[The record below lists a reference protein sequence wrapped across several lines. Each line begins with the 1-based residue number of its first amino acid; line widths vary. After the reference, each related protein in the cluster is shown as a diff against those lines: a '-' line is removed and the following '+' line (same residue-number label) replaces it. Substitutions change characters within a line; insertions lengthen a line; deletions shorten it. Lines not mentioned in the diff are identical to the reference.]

1 MIREQPVINS
11 LNVEL
16 AAPSAGLALST
27 GRLGADS
34 LSATA
39 TTWTT
44 YLGSA
49 LDVSIRRGGKR
60 QGVST
65 SIDVGTLTMTL
76 LNVGDPRTD
85 AAVRPNTAI
94 RVRSR
99 ATGAA
104 IFTGRIL
111 DVNMAHQ
118 RNKVTGNFDR
128 YITLTAVDSVTAH
141 ANTKRYGA
149 IAPNDHETFEQRIN
163 RLALSS
169 RAPITTPAI
178 APARVLYQLPP
189 GGTAAE
195 TEAGWTNLGG
205 AAPREQFR
213 ANSVFA
219 SQTYVG
225 TTLKQ
230 VVYRQAYY
238 TGTWSDSSA
247 LTTYLDPAEGAL
259 GLVRTVTG
267 LTPGKMYRLR
277 ATALLQL
284 DGFGG
289 DSAGLAANVYRL
301 TAVGIGS
308 GVSQRLSLGASV
320 GYKLPA
326 YEFIATGTSATVG
339 IELADRFDA
348 STGRGGYIE
357 RVGLGEFVLEEMV
370 TAGSHM
376 LASVAFES
384 SLAEHF
390 DVACASVAGGRWW
403 VNAGGV
409 TQFAAGPLTGSAV
422 ASFCD
427 VRPTATSARATYA
440 WAGTANRSES
450 TETVGGVS
458 RRNLATLPNAVAL
471 WTGWAGTNG
480 TLTYSYLPDSGL
492 DFPSTFV
499 RLTQTKDATA
509 LLVGPG
515 VSSVA
520 DVVAG
525 KTYTV
530 SMFGRSSRAG
540 ASHVRARFTGGG
552 AEVVSALTTHQV
564 GAWERRSLTFTAPS
578 TGKLT
583 VYFWWNVIA
592 KVGDTFDGTALL
604 VEEGSTTAAY
614 FDGSRTTPNE
624 YVGLD
629 TSFDTRNMV
638 NDLTLTNRVTGV
650 NDQGETVG
658 VDTDSGFTD
667 PTSIATWG
675 TRSDS
680 LKVSIYGWDGFT
692 GAVARRASEVLA
704 ASSSPVLTLSSIQ
717 WNASE
722 DPALAGSIDVY
733 SPITVTFQGTT
744 QPSQIIS
751 VSHDITPSRWL
762 ITLDL
767 VRNT

>member
-16 AAPSAGLALST
+16 AAPSTGLALSF
-27 GRLGADS
+27 GRLGTDK

-65 SIDVGTLTMTL
+65 SIDVGTMTMTL

-85 AAVRPNTAI
+85 AAVRPNTSI
-94 RVRSR
+94 RVRSK

-111 DVNMAHQ
+111 DVNMAHR
-118 RNKVTGNFDR
+118 RNNVTGKFDR

-149 IAPNDHETFEQRIN
+149 IAPADHETFEQRIS

-169 RAPITTPAI
+169 RAPVATPAVT
-178 APARVLYQLPP
+178 PARVLYQLPP

-205 AAPREQFR
+205 ATPRAQFR
-213 ANSVFA
+213 SNSVYA
-219 SQTYVG
+219 TQTFVG
-225 TTLKQ
+225 TTAKQ
-230 VVYRQAYY
+230 VVFRQTSY
-238 TGTWSDSSA
+238 TGTWSDASA

-284 DGFGG
+284 DGFAG

-308 GVSQRLSLGASV
+308 GSSQRLSLGASV
-320 GYKLPA
+320 GYQLPA
-326 YEFIATGTSATVG
+326 YEFIATSTSATVG

-357 RVGLGEFVLEEMV
+357 RVGLGEFVLEEIV

-403 VNAGGV
+403 VDANGV
-409 TQFAAGPLTGSAV
+409 TQFAAGTGVTSFV
-422 ASFCD
+422 ATFSD
-427 VRPTATSARATYA
+427 VRAT
-440 WAGTANRSES
+440 
-450 TETVGGVS
+450 
-458 RRNLATLPNAVAL
+458 
-471 WTGWAGTNG
+471 G
-480 TLTYSYLPDSGL
+480 TLEYT
-492 DFPSTFV
+492 
-499 RLTQTKDATA
+499 
-509 LLVGPG
+509 G
-515 VSSVA
+515 V
-520 DVVAG
+520 
-525 KTYTV
+525 
-530 SMFGRSSRAG
+530 
-540 ASHVRARFTGGG
+540 
-552 AEVVSALTTHQV
+552 
-564 GAWERRSLTFTAPS
+564 
-578 TGKLT
+578 
-583 VYFWWNVIA
+583 
-592 KVGDTFDGTALL
+592 
-604 VEEGSTTAAY
+604 
-614 FDGSRTTPNE
+614 
-624 YVGLD
+624 D
-629 TSFDTRNMV
+629 TSYDTRNVV
-638 NDLTLTNRVTGV
+638 NDLTLTNRTTGL
-650 NDQGETVG
+650 NDEGETVG

-675 TRSDS
+675 TRSDT
-680 LKVSIYGWDGFT
+680 LKVSLYEQDGFA
-692 GAVARRASEVLA
+692 GALSRRALEVL
-704 ASSSPVLTLSSIQ
+704 SSTANPVLTLASIT
-717 WNASE
+717 WNAAE
-722 DPALAGSIDVY
+722 DPKTSGLLDVY
-733 SPITVTFQGTT
+733 SRINVTFQGTT
-744 QPSQIIS
+744 QPSQVIS

-762 ITLDL
+762 ITLEL
-767 VRNT
+767 VRNN